1 MPRYVNHEERRR
13 QLVEA
18 AMVVLGEQGLQGFSL
33 RNVARRLGGSVT
45 VVTHY
50 YKSRQELLDD
60 MATSM
65 LSWWEADLA
74 RLSAQTDDPARRLRA
89 LLEWLLPLTPEDLVI
104 ERGRINLLA
113 DTTEPLSTRHLFDA
127 WDHRMRGFMRQ
138 HVTELVEPGR
148 VEPTVDLLRT
158 ITNGLVLSAIERP
171 QSWTPE
177 RLLAV
182 LDDALG
188 VIGLR
193 AVPTV
198 SSTRA

>member
-74 RLSAQTDDPARRLRA
+74 RLTAQTDDPAQRLRA

-113 DTTEPLSTRHLFDA
+113 DTNEPLSTRHLFDA
-127 WDHRMRGFMRQ
+127 WDRRMRGFMRQ
-138 HVTELVEPGR
+138 HVTELVEPER

-193 AVPTV
+193 AAPAA
-198 SSTRA
+198 SSPRG

>member
-74 RLSAQTDDPARRLRA
+74 RLTAQTDDPAQRLRA

-113 DTTEPLSTRHLFDA
+113 DTNEPLSTRHLFDA
-127 WDHRMRGFMRQ
+127 WDRRMRGFMRQ
-138 HVTELVEPGR
+138 HVTELVEPER

-158 ITNGLVLSAIERP
+158 ITNGLVLSVIERP
-171 QSWTPE
+171 DSWPPE

-188 VIGLR
+188 VIGLQ
-193 AVPTV
+193 AAPAA
-198 SSTRA
+198 SSPRG